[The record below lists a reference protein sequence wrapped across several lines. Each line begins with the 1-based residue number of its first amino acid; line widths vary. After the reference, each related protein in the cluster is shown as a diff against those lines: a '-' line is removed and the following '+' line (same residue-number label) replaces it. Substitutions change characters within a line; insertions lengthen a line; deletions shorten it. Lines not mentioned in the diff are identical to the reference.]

1 MQAFLQEHHDWLTAL
16 HIMSVLAW
24 MAGLF
29 YLPRLFVYHVESAPV
44 GSEMSDIFKVM
55 ERKLLRAIMNPAMV
69 STWIFGLLM
78 LWSLGLDYILDNH
91 WLQIKLILVCAMTWF
106 HHKLITFRKDFLNDA
121 NTRSGRSYRMWNEVP
136 TLLMVLIVTLA
147 VVKPF

>member
-1 MQAFLQEHHDWLTAL
+1 MQAFLQENHDWLKAL

-29 YLPRLFVYHVESAPV
+29 YLPRLFVYHVENAPV
-44 GSEMSDIFKVM
+44 GSDMSEIFKVM

-91 WLQIKLILVCAMTWF
+91 WLQIKLVLVCAMTWF